1 MPRYKH
7 HLEYIC
13 DACGSSWD
21 EPGDALDETIS
32 LDGTKLD
39 GPTPCTNCDSM
50 DVEVIVHSDEVDG
63 WTNTQPLWNV
73 RQIRR
78 VDDE

>member
-63 WTNTQPLWNV
+63 M
-73 RQIRR
+73 
-78 VDDE
+78 DEYSAAMERKADQESGR